1 MVVVGVF
8 ALLRLRLG
16 VRLKALLVLGMAMA
30 MEKGAVVL
38 ILGGLWR
45 EVVEGPRLRFC
56 RVGGWR

>member
-16 VRLKALLVLGMAMA
+16 VRLKTPLVLGMAMA

-45 EVVEGPRLRFC
+45 VVVEGPRLQFR